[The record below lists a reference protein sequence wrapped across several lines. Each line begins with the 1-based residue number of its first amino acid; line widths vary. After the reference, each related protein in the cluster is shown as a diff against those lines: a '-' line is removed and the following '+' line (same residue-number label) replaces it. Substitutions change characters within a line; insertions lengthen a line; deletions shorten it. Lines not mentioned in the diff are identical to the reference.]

1 MKQRIEYLE
10 RDLAQSNQKL
20 ADSESQVNDLKQKLE
35 ESNT

>member
-10 RDLAQSNQKL
+10 RDLAQANQKL
-20 ADSESQVNDLKQKLE
+20 ADSESQVNDLKQKLD